1 MWCSSH
7 TLKKSACGCLQP
19 VSAGRCWGGWR
30 QRVRETRPAST
41 VTPPVAF
48 PNPEFTGSS
57 TTPPSPPKARWE
69 RRPCSFQTPICT
81 TSPVTWRSTF
91 PKLWAC
97 RARWRTHSWMKAS
110 PPPAV
115 SETSFSFQV
124 WVTQTRHQPVTDFC
138 LDGTPPGKVVG
149 RASDAMWIFSTGLC
163 AVVGVMVAVGVGYQI
178 HLDRVSK
185 RKKLEFQ
192 YQQSKRGRLPRSLTR
207 KPPHVCSCPKLRVH
221 FDPCDNQKYP
231 TWLLYFAVLWKL
243 SFFCRNIPYHC
254 VKSPFFFY
262 WKTGIIL
269 IVCCH
274 QVIKEV
280 H

>member
-1 MWCSSH
+1 MAVCSQFQQAAAEEGGGSESGKRDPLRLSLH
-7 TLKKSACGCLQP
+7 WWLSWTPSSLAHQP
-19 VSAGRCWGGWR
+19 HRRAPRRLGENGDRAASRLPSVQRHQLPEGQHFQSSERVVHGR
-30 QRVRETRPAST
+30 
-41 VTPPVAF
+41 
-48 PNPEFTGSS
+48 
-57 TTPPSPPKARWE
+57 E
-69 RRPCSFQTPICT
+69 RAHK
-81 TSPVTWRSTF
+81 W
-91 PKLWAC
+91 KLHLHQPWVK
-97 RARWRTHSWMKAS
+97 HL
-110 PPPAV
+110 
-115 SETSFSFQV
+115 SFQV
-124 WVTQTRHQPVTDFC
+124 WMTQTRHQPFTDFC

-207 KPPHVCSCPKLRVH
+207 KPPHICGCPKLRVH

-231 TWLLYFAVLWKL
+231 TWLFYFAVLWKW
-243 SFFCRNIPYHC
+243 SFFCRNIHISLCKKY
-254 VKSPFFFY
+254 FFY

-274 QVIKEV
+274 QVIKEG